1 VQLCDQSQSELKV
14 LRNTKVTEAPNI
26 PGYGFYPYVF
36 RPLTLVPRKRVLGV
50 PLANE
55 ISELKAQLQRVKP
68 SLSLTVMGPPS

>member
-1 VQLCDQSQSELKV
+1 MGHPSQMIDHNQHIVKAIAHMQV
-14 LRNTKVTEAPNI
+14 APNI

-55 ISELKAQLQRVKP
+55 ISELKA
-68 SLSLTVMGPPS
+68 